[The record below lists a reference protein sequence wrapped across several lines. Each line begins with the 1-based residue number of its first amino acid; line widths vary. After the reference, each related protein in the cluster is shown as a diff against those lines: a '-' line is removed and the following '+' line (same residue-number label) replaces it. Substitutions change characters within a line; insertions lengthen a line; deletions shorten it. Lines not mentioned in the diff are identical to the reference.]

1 MQSSANFTV
10 TAFYCWTYFQGE
22 EERGLW
28 RPILKSQTIESFQR
42 IEIAMPLKRKFRLIW
57 LKKYLDSFF
66 DILIK
71 CQPFDSGEVHL
82 LSINWHPSASKD
94 KIRKKSGKIKYCDK
108 SIFQRR
114 GRQGLI
120 NFRVGIVAKFFR
132 SEMRWFTPSSGKFVF
147 SHPTGFYW
155 GHQCSWTLTP
165 VNSMQVSNMQSD
177 NCNIKKTGTRHGLNL
192 LCPRIENSC

>member
-1 MQSSANFTV
+1 
-10 TAFYCWTYFQGE
+10 
-22 EERGLW
+22 
-28 RPILKSQTIESFQR
+28 
-42 IEIAMPLKRKFRLIW
+42 MPLKRKFRLIW